1 MIKTYDPSQI
11 LTIIGTL
18 PLLEWSELRLITPER
33 RDFLVGKDGEICRVQ
48 NMLHK
53 LVTIEISLDKG
64 SHFNLGL
71 TAMELLDLP
80 IPVHIYEYNKMINR
94 GTANDLGQFI
104 QNVASNTIT
113 PFGTQA
119 FIYPCIFVK
128 TPDSMYERV
137 NTNNIWTLKGYL
149 RANIQAGFF
158 NEY

>member
-1 MIKTYDPSQI
+1 MIKTYDPTQVI
-11 LTIIGTL
+11 TIIGTL

-53 LVTIEISLDKG
+53 LVMIEISLDKG

-80 IPVHIYEYNKMINR
+80 IPVHIYEYNRLLNR
-94 GTANDLGQFI
+94 GTA
-104 QNVASNTIT
+104 IT